1 MFMAQQYISV
11 ENQTLLWKTIN
22 RSPQLANNTIAI
34 NREQWFSNII
44 KQFYEQIKSPK
55 MSIAELRELNQKTIA
70 YMVND
75 LKRIE
80 TLYMP
85 TKPTP
90 PINSSYETP
99 TASRSLTFENPQT
112 RMSMYNDQFSSRQ
125 KEYENMLKP
134 PAPPIANFGEKV
146 EDEAITN
153 MDELLQQQI
162 KQREYDVAQVR
173 PPPPLE
179 LNMGEPAKSISTS
192 SPILSPSSGPSPV
205 NMEMMTAIQELTK
218 QLAELR
224 DEVRLLKEN
233 TAVKTVKQQME
244 MLEEPGVGI

>member
-1 MFMAQQYISV
+1 MAQQYISV

-44 KQFYEQIKSPK
+44 KQFYEQIKSPSL
-55 MSIAELRELNQKTIA
+55 SIADLKGLNQQTIV
-70 YMVND
+70 YMVGD

-80 TLYMP
+80 ALYMP
-85 TKPTP
+85 AKPSAIEP
-90 PINSSYETP
+90 SYETP

-112 RMSMYNDQFSSRQ
+112 RMSMYNDQFTSRQ

-134 PAPPIANFGEKV
+134 PAPPIANFGEKI
-146 EDEAITN
+146 EEEAITN

-173 PPPPLE
+173 PPPPLD
-179 LNMGEPAKSISTS
+179 LNAAEPAKSITAS
-192 SPILSPSSGPSPV
+192 SPIPSPGPNPV
-205 NMEMMTAIQELTK
+205 NIDMMTAIQELTK

-224 DEVRLLKEN
+224 DEVRLIKEN

-244 MLEEPGVGI
+244 MLEEPGVNI